1 MYLSLIIFK
10 INILVSQVRELR
22 EIVRFKVS
30 SIYLNNETQAFN
42 TFVDLFLFLSSGS
55 RSVAFTVLIG
65 LSFRRR

>member
-30 SIYLNNETQAFN
+30 SIYLNNETQVFN